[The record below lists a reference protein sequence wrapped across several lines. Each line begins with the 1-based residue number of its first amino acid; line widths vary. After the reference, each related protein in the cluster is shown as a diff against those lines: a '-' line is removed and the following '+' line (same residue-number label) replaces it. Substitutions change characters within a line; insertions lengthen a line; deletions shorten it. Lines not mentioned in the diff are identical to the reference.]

1 MGKYEVHRILIKNM
15 ICSRCMKVIRQDLE
29 ALGVEVLDLQLGK
42 LKMRFPSEKL
52 KLSEIEQ
59 VLMEDEFEFVKDK
72 NDQIAEEIKLTLIG
86 IVNNL
91 PILHERKL
99 SEVLAEKF
107 QKDYWTLSKIFSK
120 TETVTIEKYFI
131 RLRLEKAKELI
142 EYDEL
147 NFSEIAY
154 ELGFNNIYHLS
165 GQFKQVTGM
174 SMSEY
179 KKLEKK
185 TRLPQDKI
193 L

>member
-142 EYDEL
+142 EYDEM